1 MESNPPLID
10 CQTKSNTD
18 LIFQKW
24 AFPTNLPERKLIIY
38 RPASKSKFKMPN
50 LHLF

>member
-10 CQTKSNTD
+10 CQTKSTTD

-24 AFPTNLPERKLIIY
+24 AFPTNLPEHKLLYADRPRK
-38 RPASKSKFKMPN
+38 AS
-50 LHLF
+50 